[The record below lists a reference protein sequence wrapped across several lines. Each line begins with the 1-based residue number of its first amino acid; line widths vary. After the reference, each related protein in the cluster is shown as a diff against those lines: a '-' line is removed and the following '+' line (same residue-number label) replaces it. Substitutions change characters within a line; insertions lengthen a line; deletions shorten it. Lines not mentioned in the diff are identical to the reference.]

1 MLQKSVTEDLEVLL
15 RNSEKKKC
23 NVLAEHISQSL
34 WMKAELECKKVEHRE
49 EAEIFTL
56 RSAFSLL

>member
-1 MLQKSVTEDLEVLL
+1 MQGIFVEYGITVDDDATEIRNGGLEVLL

-34 WMKAELECKKVEHRE
+34 WMKSELECKKSR
-49 EAEIFTL
+49 T
-56 RSAFSLL
+56 

>member
-1 MLQKSVTEDLEVLL
+1 MMMLQKYVMEALEVLL

-34 WMKAELECKKVEHRE
+34 WMKSEPECKKSR
-49 EAEIFTL
+49 T
-56 RSAFSLL
+56 